1 MWKLID
7 KVSRE
12 NSSGRYRMKSLF
24 AGPWVLLVLLSVSLV
39 PLVQAQTTTAGT
51 RTAGPFSYD
60 VRHEFTLNAR
70 VSSVLTKPSTGMI
83 MGSHLL
89 LATPSGPVDA
99 SLGRFGL
106 LGKGA
111 VSVTAGQQIEVTGVM
126 KTLND
131 QQVLLVRTVKTG
143 GQIYTIRNQHGFPVP
158 PQARER
164 ASRKSAGEGL

>member
-1 MWKLID
+1 MKR
-7 KVSRE
+7 VS
-12 NSSGRYRMKSLF
+12 
-24 AGPWVLLVLLSVSLV
+24 AGLCGLVLLCLISVL
-39 PLVQAQTTTAGT
+39 PPVQAQTTAVATQSA
-51 RTAGPFSYD
+51 APFTYD
-60 VRHEFTLNAR
+60 VAREITLNGT
-70 VSSVLTKPSTGMI
+70 VSSVLMKPSAGMI

-131 QQVLLVRTVKTG
+131 KQVLRVRTVKTG

-164 ASRKSAGEGL
+164 ASRKTAGEVL

>member
-1 MWKLID
+1 
-7 KVSRE
+7 
-12 NSSGRYRMKSLF
+12 MKRAS
-24 AGPWVLLVLLSVSLV
+24 AGLCGSVLLCLISVL
-39 PLVQAQTTTAGT
+39 PPVQAQPAAVATQS
-51 RTAGPFSYD
+51 AGPFTYD
-60 VRHEFTLNAR
+60 VAKEITLNGT
-70 VSSVLTKPSTGMI
+70 VSSVLMKPSAGMI

-131 QQVLLVRTVKTG
+131 KQVLLVRTVKTG

-164 ASRKSAGEGL
+164 ASRKTAGEVL

>member
-1 MWKLID
+1 M
-7 KVSRE
+7 
-12 NSSGRYRMKSLF
+12 
-24 AGPWVLLVLLSVSLV
+24 
-39 PLVQAQTTTAGT
+39 
-51 RTAGPFSYD
+51 
-60 VRHEFTLNAR
+60 
-70 VSSVLTKPSTGMI
+70 KPSAGMI

-131 QQVLLVRTVKTG
+131 KQVLLVRTVKTG

-164 ASRKSAGEGL
+164 ASRKTAGEGL

>member
-1 MWKLID
+1 
-7 KVSRE
+7 
-12 NSSGRYRMKSLF
+12 MKCLF
-24 AGPWVLLVLLSVSLV
+24 AGVCALALLFLISPQ
-39 PLVQAQTTTAGT
+39 PLAQAQIAAET
-51 RTAGPFSYD
+51 RTARPFTYD
-60 VRHEFTLNAR
+60 VTQEVTLSGT
-70 VSSVLTKPSTGMI
+70 VSSVLTKPAAGMI

-131 QQVLLVRTVKTG
+131 KQVLLVRTVKTG

-158 PQARER
+158 PTCQ
-164 ASRKSAGEGL
+164 S

>member
-1 MWKLID
+1 
-7 KVSRE
+7 
-12 NSSGRYRMKSLF
+12 MKRAS
-24 AGPWVLLVLLSVSLV
+24 AGLCGLVLLCLISVL
-39 PLVQAQTTTAGT
+39 PPVQAQPAAVATQS
-51 RTAGPFSYD
+51 AGPFTYD
-60 VRHEFTLNAR
+60 VAKEITLNGT
-70 VSSVLTKPSTGMI
+70 VSSVLMKPSAGMI

-99 SLGRFGL
+99 SLGRFAL

-111 VSVTAGQQIEVTGVM
+111 VSVTYWMNAGQQIEVTGVM

-131 QQVLLVRTVKTG
+131 KQVLLVRTVKTG

-164 ASRKSAGEGL
+164 ASRKTAGEVL